1 MRVCVFYIYIY
12 ELIYTHLMF
21 GHVDYESHL
30 LGRFLSCSP
39 ETPMKSGE
47 IFAPLW
53 DSEARRQGRGEL
65 MKKGLPCGHLVFLW
79 TVGK

>member
-1 MRVCVFYIYIY
+1 
-12 ELIYTHLMF
+12 MF

-39 ETPMKSGE
+39 ETPMSGE

-53 DSEARRQGRGEL
+53 DSETRRQGNEEGFAL
-65 MKKGLPCGHLVFLW
+65 WSLSVSVDSGKKIMYLQL
-79 TVGK
+79 

>member
-1 MRVCVFYIYIY
+1 MCVFYIYIYIYIY

-39 ETPMKSGE
+39 ETPMSGE
-47 IFAPLW
+47 IFAPL
-53 DSEARRQGRGEL
+53 
-65 MKKGLPCGHLVFLW
+65 
-79 TVGK
+79 

>member
-1 MRVCVFYIYIY
+1 
-12 ELIYTHLMF
+12 MF